1 MRFKESIAFFDGL
14 ETIHLYNISQ
24 WSYNFYS
31 LLIIELLSKLTSTTR
46 SILLFQVICESLEM
60 YSILY

>member
-46 SILLFQVICESLEM
+46 SILLF
-60 YSILY
+60 